1 MIKRTIYTALIVLFL
16 TGFSSYGY
24 AQSTVS
30 IKATVDKTSILIG
43 EHFTLRL
50 EANIPENEA
59 IRFFDFDTLP
69 HFEFLDRQKID
80 TTNTSTG
87 TILTQVIRMTS
98 FDSGHWVIPRF
109 MLDDNLQTDSIPFDV
124 GFSSPFDPN
133 QQYHD
138 IKDVIDVEVQ
148 EEKQWW
154 WYIAG
159 GALLLI
165 ALLLWL
171 FLRKKPVP
179 VKAAEKP
186 INAYEEAM
194 SELAKLEKNKPPTKE
209 YYTGIVDI
217 FRLYIARKKGI
228 SSLQKTSDD
237 LVVQLKNVGM
247 KKDNFE
253 AMSRALQLG
262 DFVKFAKYVP
272 TPEDD
277 RQSIETIKQSIKEIE
292 QVN

>member
-1 MIKRTIYTALIVLFL
+1 MIKRTIYTAIIFFLI
-16 TGFSSYGY
+16 TGLSGY
-24 AQSTVS
+24 ANAQSTVS
-30 IKATVDKTSILIG
+30 VKASVDKSSILIG
-43 EHFTLRL
+43 EHFVLRL

-69 HFEFLDRQKID
+69 HFEFLERQKID

-109 MLDDNLQTDSIPFDV
+109 VLDEKLFTDSIPFDV
-124 GFSSPFDPN
+124 GFSTPFDPT
-133 QQYHD
+133 QPYHD
-138 IKDVIDVEVQ
+138 IKDVIDVQ
-148 EEKQWW
+148 IKEEQQWW

-159 GALLLI
+159 GGLLLLT
-165 ALLLWL
+165 LLLWL
-171 FLRKKPVP
+171 LLRKKPV
-179 VKAAEKP
+179 KAKAIEKP
-186 INAYEEAM
+186 VNAFEEAM
-194 SELAKLEKNKPPTKE
+194 TEIAKLEKNRPAAKE
-209 YYTGIVDI
+209 YYTGLVDI

-228 SSLQKTSDD
+228 SSLQKTTDD
-237 LVVQLKNVGM
+237 LVAQLKSIGM
-247 KKDNFE
+247 KNENFE
-253 AMSRALQLG
+253 ALRRALQLS

-277 RQSIETIKQSIKEIE
+277 RMSIDTIKQSIKEIE